1 MLYYN
6 GVMSAYYDQL
16 ADYQRKKQEWYNQH
30 GKYLQG
36 QRYNP
41 VEINKYMTRDQL
53 AAAHRQMDAQ
63 HQNFMGTTYKSAQ
76 GEQQR
81 QHAEWKQKRGGWKK
95 WALLAGGLAGA
106 MFIPGAQALLGKAFG
121 ALGKGAGKI
130 FGIKGAGAAA
140 KAPAIAGKPH
150 AFNPLISGFKAPALK
165 PFTSSTAAAFKTPG
179 FNPILSSY
187 SPPALKPHGGGLFR
201 SLGRT
206 FFGQKPTE
214 VQNWWGK
221 GQNIASRGIKGVN
234 RARDLFG
241 GQPGMGADKGP
252 SFGPQHG
259 NYMNPQSVLNI
270 YGQARLPNPYQS
282 ASMFMRDF
290 ISPRRNLPN
299 ALMGFGM
306 RYPPRWTGHMGGA
319 QLNPWM

>member
-1 MLYYN
+1 
-6 GVMSAYYDQL
+6 MSTYFDQL
-16 ADYQRKKQEWYNQH
+16 AEYQRKKQEWYNKH
-30 GKYLQG
+30 RGYIG
-36 QRYNP
+36 QAQYNP

-63 HQNFMGTTYKSAQ
+63 HQNFMGSTYKDAQ

-121 ALGKGAGKI
+121 ALGKGAGKL

-179 FNPILSSY
+179 FNPLLSGY
-187 SPPALKPHGGGLFR
+187 TPPPMGKAPGGGFFKGIGRALF
-201 SLGRT
+201 G
-206 FFGQKPTE
+206 GGAKPGADAGGD
-214 VQNWWGK
+214 WWGR
-221 GQNIASRGIKGVN
+221 GQNVLRQGIKGYN
-234 RARDLFG
+234 RTRDVLG
-241 GQPGMGADKGP
+241 GQPGKG
-252 SFGPQHG
+252 SSIGPQGG
-259 NYMNPQSVLNI
+259 NYLDPRQVLNV
-270 YGQARLPNPYQS
+270 YGQARLPNPFQA
-282 ASMFMRDF
+282 ASMFSRDF
-290 ISPRRNLPN
+290 LTPRRNLPN

-319 QLNPWM
+319 QLSPWM